1 MSLRVRVL
9 LPLLTLASGLALGAP
24 GEPWA
29 APFTSFSY
37 LRAGRPI
44 PLPRAGERAMLTV
57 EGVGRSLPLTR
68 SQLQALP
75 TMRYPTR
82 HAQLKRTFIYE
93 GVPLRDLA
101 ALGGFAGRD
110 MRLYAKNGYVTTI
123 SARDYMKA
131 PILLAYLA
139 NGRPIPVMDKGPL
152 TVVLPD
158 DTQRFPRSLY
168 ASAWVWYV
176 ERLTPAP

>member
-1 MSLRVRVL
+1 L
-9 LPLLTLASGLALGAP
+9 LPFLTLASGLALGAT
-24 GEPWA
+24 GGPWDA
-29 APFTSFSY
+29 AFKSFSY
-37 LRAGRPI
+37 LRAGRPV
-44 PLPRAGERAMLTV
+44 PPPHAGERAMLTV
-57 EGVGRSLPLTR
+57 EGAGHALPLTR
-68 SQLQALP
+68 TQLQALP
-75 TMRYPTR
+75 TLRYTTR
-82 HAQLKRTFIYE
+82 HAQLGRTFLYE

-123 SARDYMKA
+123 HARDYMKA

-139 NGRPIPVMDKGPL
+139 NGRPISVMDKGPL

-158 DTQRFPRSLY
+158 DPQRFPRSLY

-176 ERLTPAP
+176 ERITPAP